1 MNYNSLKNEE
11 KELLKNKFSIESFDD
26 ETLTIGSKCCNWND
40 FTEEELNKLDIEFS
54 DPDEQDD
61 FAKLTGNGVY
71 VVAEITLYGKTEKD
85 VIFYNHITEDWEF
98 LKSYHAEIEEKFDQ
112 TIDLDGMSTDYKVT
126 VVKCSSK
133 DFSTQDLRYIKSDI
147 QGYFDQGDYIFENF
161 DVHKNSNIKNKYNKE
176 LNEIYDDINALAI
189 KKDINEDELTDI
201 LCIYSSLDDA
211 RKHYRG

>member
-98 LKSYHAEIEEKFDQ
+98 LKSYHAEIEE
-112 TIDLDGMSTDYKVT
+112 I
-126 VVKCSSK
+126 
-133 DFSTQDLRYIKSDI
+133 SDTYNTEDEAI
-147 QGYFDQGDYIFENF
+147 SVLEALEDDEDDFENA
-161 DVHKNSNIKNKYNKE
+161 DEELKE
-176 LNEIYDDINALAI
+176 AYDDYVRNF
-189 KKDINEDELTDI
+189 KKQRNSYYGWCKNNNDNSFNKMYGNGEPKTFKEFCNDL
-201 LCIYSSLDDA
+201 
-211 RKHYRG
+211 